1 MDEVKSGLT
10 LQMAKAMAD
19 RAILDVKNGIVTA
32 GYALRAIRN
41 EKLWKEHGYASFDAF
56 MEICYQKDKSWA
68 SNCIRVYEKFGEL
81 AGPEQEPRLQA
92 KYQEYSAGGLI
103 EMLSMPEE
111 LREQVTADMPVREIR
126 ELKREARKVATSEPE
141 TDPEGEQLEGQMEI
155 YDFPEFMPEPEEWE
169 EKDGWTARET
179 GGSDVIH
186 VTELADDMDQWDGQD
201 EEPAAER
208 QPEPDPNTSCPPG
221 ISSCTREHWGT
232 SDAEQE
238 KGRKECRACWKRWR
252 ELGEPMKPL
261 AFWRKQEERQGEEQE
276 KESTAGI
283 LPEEKVAMSEPKEQP
298 ESQWPKT
305 CITGWSKYG
314 NCVCCGVGGVEC
326 CASCQELCNSRCGWI
341 PEETEGQKEGPE
353 DQEKKPDTEE
363 KQEEEPEGQQETVQ
377 RKISTE
383 GLLEKYERELAEMQ
397 EVFQDTP
404 KENWPLVVEKTQILV
419 VALRLLA
426 EQEKK
431 QQKEPEPLVKEHPE
445 LPIMRNNDQRK
456 EWMRNYQDWGLW
468 YEDEHIGVRY
478 YKYEFDNGAQLIAEE
493 YPAAGKRDFTTY
505 YLHLVGG
512 PEPPKHPSYGC
523 PRWSRHARYDK
534 HPDSETELI
543 EFLKA
548 VQR

>member
-1 MDEVKSGLT
+1 MDEIKSGLT
-10 LQMAKAMAD
+10 LQMAKAMTD
-19 RAILDVKNGIVTA
+19 RAILDVKNGIVTV

-68 SNCIRVYEKFGEL
+68 SNCIRVYEQFGEL
-81 AGPEQEPRLQA
+81 AGPEQMPRLQA

-126 ELKREARKVATSEPE
+126 ELKREARKVATSQPE
-141 TDPEGEQLEGQMEI
+141 EDPEGEQLEGQMEI
-155 YDFPEFMPEPEEWE
+155 YDFPEFMPEPCATETQQEEWK
-169 EKDGWTARET
+169 EKGGWIARET

-186 VTELADDMDQWDGQD
+186 VTELADDMDEWDGQG

-208 QPEPDPNTSCPPG
+208 QPE
-221 ISSCTREHWGT
+221 RHW
-232 SDAEQE
+232 A
-238 KGRKECRACWKRWR
+238 
-252 ELGEPMKPL
+252 
-261 AFWRKQEERQGEEQE
+261 
-276 KESTAGI
+276 
-283 LPEEKVAMSEPKEQP
+283 
-298 ESQWPKT
+298 KT

-314 NCVCCGVGGVEC
+314 NCVCCGAGGVEC
-326 CASCQELCNSRCGWI
+326 CVSCKEPCNSRCGWI
-341 PEETEGQKEGPE
+341 PEEPERHKEAPESWQKE
-353 DQEKKPDTEE
+353 PDIVEE
-363 KQEEEPEGQQETVQ
+363 QEEEDSEGQQETAQ
-377 RKISTE
+377 TKISTE
-383 GLLEKYERELAEMQ
+383 GLLKKYERELAEMQ
-397 EVFQDTP
+397 EVFQNIP
-404 KENWPLVVEKTQILV
+404 KEQWPPIVEKTQILTA
-419 VALRLLA
+419 ALRLLA
-426 EQEKK
+426 EQERK
-431 QQKEPEPLVKEHPE
+431 QQEEPEPLKKEQLE
-445 LPIMRNNDQRK
+445 LPRMRNNDQRK
-456 EWMRNYQDWGLW
+456 EWLRNYQAWGLW

-478 YKYEFDNGAQLIAEE
+478 YKYDFENGARLIAEE
-493 YPAAGKRDFTTY
+493 YPTTGKRDFTTY